1 MGLLKRRTKHHKVPI
16 LSFSALLPKF
26 FSVFYSWATAKK
38 EGQDLDFG
46 IIWKNRF
53 EEIIYPQ
60 VVQEDEITDS
70 ECKVIT
76 RNNFK

>member
-26 FSVFYSWATAKK
+26 FSVYYSWATAKK

-46 IIWKNRF
+46 IIWKN
-53 EEIIYPQ
+53 
-60 VVQEDEITDS
+60 
-70 ECKVIT
+70 
-76 RNNFK
+76 